1 MTKLLATVVLI
12 ALVTSAFADD
22 AAAPALA
29 TRDARDGARGFEW
42 WVQLDIGP
50 DSCRHSGDTGIA
62 ETPDEFPDGV
72 RHLATTLPPSKTR
85 PPGSARLGARTMA
98 NGTAYFGS
106 KAVRRAKRQ
115 LAGTHISSVL
125 RSPRCGSRTTRCDER
140 VLGLA

>member
-29 TRDARDGARGFEW
+29 TRDARDRARGFEW

-62 ETPDEFPDGV
+62 ETPDEFVTGWRQAFGDDAATIEDTAARVRTSWREDGGQWYSV
-72 RHLATTLPPSKTR
+72 FWFKGREACE
-85 PPGSARLGARTMA
+85 
-98 NGTAYFGS
+98 TAAS
-106 KAVRRAKRQ
+106 RD
-115 LAGTHISSVL
+115 THQ
-125 RSPRCGSRTTRCDER
+125 
-140 VLGLA
+140 

>member
-62 ETPDEFPDGV
+62 ETPDEFVTGWRQAFGDDAATIEDTAARVRTSWREDG
-72 RHLATTLPPSKTR
+72 
-85 PPGSARLGARTMA
+85 GQW
-98 NGTAYFGS
+98 Y
-106 KAVRRAKRQ
+106 
-115 LAGTHISSVL
+115 SVFWFKG
-125 RSPRCGSRTTRCDER
+125 RE
-140 VLGLA
+140 V